1 MNILTHWGISQSVT
15 NIAPGI
21 RSVSTAGHG
30 GVLLSPDKN
39 ALVPEYMRNPS
50 GEYEEDCAWC
60 IPAVVFESEWRVW
73 ADTTKW
79 TTGESQMESAWNSFK
94 NWHPEAY
101 EKFTGKKL
109 QIGESYS
116 NDKRIINTQVREA
129 FVVASAWGDWQQG
142 VPKGMVGVLAMR
154 RSDGNKIFA
163 LVPKE
168 EYNEKKNLKVGK
180 ADVFVI
186 DPAHHQ
192 TIPMPQFAI

>member
-1 MNILTHWGISQSVT
+1 
-15 NIAPGI
+15 
-21 RSVSTAGHG
+21 
-30 GVLLSPDKN
+30 
-39 ALVPEYMRNPS
+39 
-50 GEYEEDCAWC
+50 
-60 IPAVVFESEWRVW
+60 
-73 ADTTKW
+73 
-79 TTGESQMESAWNSFK
+79 MESAWNSFK

-109 QIGESYS
+109 QIGESYN
-116 NDKRIINTQVREA
+116 NDKRMINTQVREA